1 MTCFIALD
9 RAKFYSDITDKFK
22 RESSILFTEKKK
34 NFIPQRLGLRSLKP
48 PVGPA
53 QEPDNSGMPHEQ
65 RKHVTVHI

>member
-22 RESSILFTEKKK
+22 REEFHIIYREKK